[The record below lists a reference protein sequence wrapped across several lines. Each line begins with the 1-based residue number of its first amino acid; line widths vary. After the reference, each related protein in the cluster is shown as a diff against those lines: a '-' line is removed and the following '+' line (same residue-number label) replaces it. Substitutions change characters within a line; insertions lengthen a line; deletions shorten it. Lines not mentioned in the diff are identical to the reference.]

1 MMKLFGMQWMFEPS
15 VSWASNLHGDSDASV
30 HLTEDSVPSVLM
42 LLPEPPTGMWRTSSN
57 KSRLLLRARHM
68 TRVKV
73 VPPPNLEK
81 GTYVLRP
88 DPAVMELYPQLS
100 INRALVDV
108 TALGAQAVYLP
119 VLNIGETHTSLPNN
133 LRCMIAEKVEVPPGG
148 LRIATLDPWETPEF
162 PSIWKDLELEDK
174 LQPKLKKKVRDLV
187 KRHLSVFAK
196 WPKAPPPSYVPPHVI
211 DLLPGTRP
219 ISQRPYSESLPRRE
233 QIRKHVST
241 MLKGRI
247 IRKSKSPWSA
257 PVVLVNK
264 PGEEKGRFCV
274 DYRKLNEVTIPDRFP
289 LPRVDDILSALQGSG
304 VFSTLDLS
312 SGFWQIPVDPEHRER
327 TAFICSEG
335 LFEFNRMPFGLT
347 NSPASFQRVMNTVLA
362 GIMHVKALVYRRYH
376 IKG

>member
-133 LRCMIAEKVEVPPGG
+133 LRCMIGRRWKCHLGG
-148 LRIATLDPWETPEF
+148 C
-162 PSIWKDLELEDK
+162 
-174 LQPKLKKKVRDLV
+174 
-187 KRHLSVFAK
+187 
-196 WPKAPPPSYVPPHVI
+196 
-211 DLLPGTRP
+211 G
-219 ISQRPYSESLPRRE
+219 
-233 QIRKHVST
+233 
-241 MLKGRI
+241 
-247 IRKSKSPWSA
+247 
-257 PVVLVNK
+257 
-264 PGEEKGRFCV
+264 
-274 DYRKLNEVTIPDRFP
+274 
-289 LPRVDDILSALQGSG
+289 
-304 VFSTLDLS
+304 
-312 SGFWQIPVDPEHRER
+312 
-327 TAFICSEG
+327 
-335 LFEFNRMPFGLT
+335 
-347 NSPASFQRVMNTVLA
+347 
-362 GIMHVKALVYRRYH
+362 
-376 IKG
+376 